1 MSVPMIERLL
11 VSGLDS
17 LMEDSVGNF
26 VLHRLIELTQDEC
39 MVELLKKSMMTNAEE
54 VKSY

>member
-1 MSVPMIERLL
+1 MPMIERLL